1 MFTMWMFHMP
11 TMKGSMATMALRESI
26 PTVKTRQGNGWL
38 RWCVL
43 TARSFVSDDDVRN
56 GLIEGLDST

>member
-1 MFTMWMFHMP
+1 
-11 TMKGSMATMALRESI
+11 
-26 PTVKTRQGNGWL
+26 L